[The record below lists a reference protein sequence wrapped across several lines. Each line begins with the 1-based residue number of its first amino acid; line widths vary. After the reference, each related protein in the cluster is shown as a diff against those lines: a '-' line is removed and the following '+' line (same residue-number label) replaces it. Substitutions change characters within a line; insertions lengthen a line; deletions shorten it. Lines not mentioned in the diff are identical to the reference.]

1 MICPAIFGWAYFSLA
16 GGIMDFVTNRLFY
29 GIVTIGT
36 IIITAFIVSGF
47 VFVAKCL
54 IHLFEDALDEMR
66 EKGN

>member
-1 MICPAIFGWAYFSLA
+1 
-16 GGIMDFVTNRLFY
+16 MDFVTNLLFY

-36 IIITAFIVSGF
+36 IIVTAFIVSGF